1 MAIRRMMAMV
11 AAVSVL
17 SATGCVAHAVRPT
30 YKGSTFQMIIAAETR
45 PQAPG
50 ATMSEKDVQA
60 EIDRLFGARPSSA
73 VPKTVLLFEVEST
86 GMTNMRS
93 ARKRLMLRRE
103 TGEAMKTALEETGL
117 FEQIDFLPE
126 IYLPAD
132 RPQDLKTLRIAAA
145 RAHADGLL
153 IYSTEA
159 GYEYQP
165 NALSV
170 FYLTIVG
177 AFIVPGSEGSALVVS
192 KAVLLDVKTGYIYR
206 VLEAY
211 GEASS
216 LAPPA
221 LLDEEELEFT
231 ARKEALQKLAAL
243 AAEKVKELGKR

>member
-1 MAIRRMMAMV
+1 MRRMMAVV
-11 AAVSVL
+11 AVVSAL
-17 SATGCVAHAVRPT
+17 SAAGCVAHAVKPT

-60 EIDRLFGARPSSA
+60 EIDRLFAARPSAA
-73 VPKTVLLFEVEST
+73 VPKTVLLFEVESS

-93 ARKRLMLRRE
+93 ARKRLMLRRD
-103 TGEAMKTALEETGL
+103 TGEAMKAALEETGL

-126 IYLPAD
+126 VYLPAG
-132 RPQDLKTLRIAAA
+132 RANDLKTLRIAAA

-159 GYEYQP
+159 GYEYRP
-165 NALSV
+165 NALSL

-206 VLEAY
+206 VFEAY
-211 GEASS
+211 GEESS
-216 LAPPA
+216 LAPVA
-221 LLDEEELEFT
+221 LLNEEELEFK
-231 ARKEALQKLAAL
+231 ARKQALGALARL
-243 AAEKVKELGKR
+243 AAEKVKKLAAAKK